1 MTVFLQQNWVFLIPS
16 MIFTGLPNTNPRKAS
31 VYSIGLNENNLGFD

>member
-16 MIFTGLPNTNPRKAS
+16 IIFTGLHNTNRRKAS
-31 VYSIGLNENNLGFD
+31 GYSIGLNENNPGFD